1 MNREIRNPG
10 VPMKTTARPMFLL
23 LLFLA
28 LLPSLAALA
37 QAAPA
42 APAGIAVVDMDRV
55 FQEFYRTKLADAQL
69 KRQAEA
75 FKEYADQLEG
85 SRAKLEQEFKTLR
98 DAAQNI
104 ALAEVERESRRL
116 AAQDKYR
123 QLQAKE
129 AELAQ
134 YDQDKRQQLRDQY
147 EKQREI
153 ILAEIKRV
161 VERHRLAGGHALV
174 LDASGRTLNNIA
186 AVIAHDPAIDLTKA
200 ILEDL
205 NRPARGKPAKNSP
218 AAE

>member
-1 MNREIRNPG
+1 
-10 VPMKTTARPMFLL
+10 MKTTARPMFLL
-23 LLFLA
+23 LLVLA
-28 LLPSLAALA
+28 LLPSRMALA
-37 QAAPA
+37 QTASATA

-55 FQEFYRTKLADAQL
+55 FQDFYRTKLADAQL

-134 YDQDKRQQLRDQY
+134 YDEDKRQQLREQY

-205 NRPARGKPAKNSP
+205 NRGVRGQADKNSH

>member
-1 MNREIRNPG
+1 
-10 VPMKTTARPMFLL
+10 MKPLARLTPLL
-23 LLFLA
+23 ALA
-28 LLPSLAALA
+28 LLMAVAAPA
-37 QAAPA
+37 QSPAPAPAAAPA
-42 APAGIAVVDMDRV
+42 AIAVVDMDKV
-55 FQEFYRTKLADAQL
+55 FQDFYRTKLADAQL

-75 FKEYADQLEG
+75 FKEYADQLEA
-85 SRAKLEQEFKTLR
+85 SRAKLEQEFKSLR

-129 AELAQ
+129 AELGQ
-134 YDQDKRQQLRDQY
+134 YDEDKRQQLREQY

-174 LDASGRTLNNIA
+174 LDASGRTLNNIP

-200 ILEDL
+200 VLEDL
-205 NRPARGKPAKNSP
+205 NRPARGKSAKG
-218 AAE
+218 AEE